1 MTIELQFT
9 NSESSARLL
18 QNVYFHLNNNIP
30 LSSTE
35 GELNM
40 KTPILGVVL
49 LCIFSLFPLT
59 ISAQIETRCLC
70 ETVLSTSHVQQ
81 EVLYNVSDTGDAF
94 FIQGHYV
101 IIMSDHHGNIT
112 FCYVCYDDTFSITL
126 PPPKRVVFK
135 LGIFEPFF
143 YVPEGFHWCVE
154 TYFLEDLPKDA
165 DIVSLVKLFG
175 CKLGQGTYDSGF
187 DLDSNNIINMR
198 DIAKAILNF
207 RQIQAG
213 IP

>member
-1 MTIELQFT
+1 
-9 NSESSARLL
+9 
-18 QNVYFHLNNNIP
+18 
-30 LSSTE
+30 
-35 GELNM
+35 M
-40 KTPILGVVL
+40 KTPILVLVL

-70 ETVLSTSHVQQ
+70 EPVLSTSHVQL

-94 FIQGHYV
+94 FIQGNDV

-112 FCYVCYDDTFSITL
+112 FCYDDTFSMTP

-143 YVPEGFHWCVE
+143 HVPEGFHWCVKA
-154 TYFLEDLPKDA
+154 YFLEDLPKDA
-165 DIVSLVKLFG
+165 DIVSLVKMFG
-175 CKLGQGTYDSGF
+175 CRFGQATYDSGF

-207 RQIQAG
+207 RQIQAE

>member
-1 MTIELQFT
+1 
-9 NSESSARLL
+9 
-18 QNVYFHLNNNIP
+18 

-35 GELNM
+35 GELNT
-40 KTPILGVVL
+40 KVPILVLVL
-49 LCIFSLFPLT
+49 LSIFSLFPLT
-59 ISAQIETRCLC
+59 IYAQIPETKCLR
-70 ETVLSTSHVQQ
+70 EPALSTSHVQL

-94 FIQGHYV
+94 FIQGPHV

-112 FCYVCYDDTFSITL
+112 LCYDDSTWNIP

-135 LGIFEPFF
+135 LGILEPFF

-154 TYFLEDLPKDA
+154 PYFLEDLPKDA
-165 DIVSLVKLFG
+165 DIVSIVKLF
-175 CKLGQGTYDSGF
+175 CSKLGQTTYDSGF

-207 RQIQAG
+207 RQIQAE

>member
-1 MTIELQFT
+1 
-9 NSESSARLL
+9 
-18 QNVYFHLNNNIP
+18 
-30 LSSTE
+30 
-35 GELNM
+35 M

-49 LCIFSLFPLT
+49 ICIFSLLPLT
-59 ISAQIETRCLC
+59 IHAQIETRCLC
-70 ETVLSTSHVQQ
+70 EPVYKWVADVGSI
-81 EVLYNVSDTGDAF
+81 EVVDSNMYTVSDTGDAF
-94 FIQGHYV
+94 FIQGNYV

-112 FCYVCYDDTFSITL
+112 FCYDGTFSMTPP

-135 LGIFEPFF
+135 LGMLDLSSIFF
-143 YVPEGFHWCVE
+143 VPEGFHWCVE

-165 DIVSLVKLFG
+165 DIVSVAKLFG
-175 CKLGQGTYDSGF
+175 CKLGQVAYDSGF

>member
-1 MTIELQFT
+1 
-9 NSESSARLL
+9 
-18 QNVYFHLNNNIP
+18 
-30 LSSTE
+30 
-35 GELNM
+35 M
-40 KTPILGVVL
+40 KTPILVLVL

-59 ISAQIETRCLC
+59 IHAQILETQCLC
-70 ETVLSTSHVQQ
+70 ETVLSNSHVQL

-94 FIQGHYV
+94 FIQGPRA

-112 FCYVCYDDTFSITL
+112 FYYDFSFYGMMGEF
-126 PPPKRVVFK
+126 PPPKRVVFR
-135 LGIFEPFF
+135 LGILEPFLMF
-143 YVPEGFHWCVE
+143 PEGSYWLVE
-154 TYFLEDLPKDA
+154 AYFLEDLPKDA

-198 DIAKAILNF
+198 DIARAVLNF
-207 RQIQAG
+207 RQIQAE

>member
-1 MTIELQFT
+1 
-9 NSESSARLL
+9 
-18 QNVYFHLNNNIP
+18 
-30 LSSTE
+30 
-35 GELNM
+35 M
-40 KTPILGVVL
+40 KTPALVLVL

-59 ISAQIETRCLC
+59 ISTQIETRCLC
-70 ETVLSTSHVQQ
+70 EPVLSTSQVQL

-94 FIQGHYV
+94 FIQGNDV

-112 FCYVCYDDTFSITL
+112 FCYDDTFSMTPP

-154 TYFLEDLPKDA
+154 PYFLEDLPKDA
-165 DIVSLVKLFG
+165 DIVSLVTLFG
-175 CKLGQGTYDSGF
+175 CRLGQVTYDSGF

-207 RQIQAG
+207 RQIQAE